1 MKVMNK
7 ETEEYI
13 QLLATS
19 IEKQEPIVTPLS
31 SSLQA
36 NKRCNS
42 RCEYC
47 GIWQSDA
54 KDPPVEDLLL
64 AVNQLADLGVRMTSL
79 TGGEPFLHSKLPQ
92 VIQQMDRRGILS
104 STMTNGLMLNPNKL
118 IPILEAG
125 LNSLCVSLDTIDPEI
140 YRAIRGVPIDPVLNG
155 LHYVSKIRNDF
166 PSLVV
171 FSINCVISKAN
182 IQHLVPLIEFCSEL
196 NIKVGFQPLHNSFD
210 STYNPQELKFYEDDL
225 ALLNSQIEI
234 LLKMKQQ
241 GYPITSDNEY
251 LLGFPD
257 YLVYKRLPVGTN
269 CTAGYTTIAIDT
281 HLNVKSCWPMKPVG
295 NLHTQTLKEIWTSN
309 TYKQHRSAMLALDC
323 PGCWLRCHTEYLS
336 VSWLNDLQ
344 ALITEAKSERHK

>member
-1 MKVMNK
+1 MKAINK
-7 ETEEYI
+7 ETEDYI
-13 QLLATS
+13 RLLATS
-19 IEKQEPIVTPLS
+19 IKKQEPIVPPLS
-31 SSLQA
+31 ASLQA

-54 KDPPVEDLLL
+54 KDPPVEDLLV
-64 AVNQLADLGVRMTSL
+64 AVIQLADLGVRMISL
-79 TGGEPFLHSKLPQ
+79 TGGEPFLHPQLPQ
-92 VIQQMDRRGILS
+92 VIQQMDQHGILS

-125 LNSLCVSLDTIDPEI
+125 LNSLCVSLDTVDPGI
-140 YRAIRGVPIDPVLNG
+140 YRSIRGVPIDPVLNG
-155 LHYVSKIRNDF
+155 LRYVSNVRKDF
-166 PSLVV
+166 PSLVI

-182 IQHLVPLIEFCSEL
+182 IHSLVPLIEFCSEL

-210 STYNPQELKFYEDDL
+210 STYNPKELRFFEEDL
-225 ALLNSQIEI
+225 SLLNNQIEM
-234 LLKMKQQ
+234 LLKMKRQ
-241 GYPITSDNEY
+241 GYLITSDNDY

-257 YLVYKRLPVGTN
+257 YLVYKRLPEGTT

-295 NLHTQTLKEIWTSN
+295 NLHTQSLKEIWTSD